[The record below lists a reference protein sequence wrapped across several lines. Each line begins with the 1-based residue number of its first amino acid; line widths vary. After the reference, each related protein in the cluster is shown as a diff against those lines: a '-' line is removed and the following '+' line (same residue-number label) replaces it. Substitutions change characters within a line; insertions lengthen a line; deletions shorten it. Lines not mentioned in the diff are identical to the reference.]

1 MSQAKEE
8 GSTTKN
14 TTHEALASEIHGT
27 SDLLSKLPTREGWS
41 EPLVLYKNYWFRPHL
56 AANIM
61 HVQNNFKPRHDDT
74 ILALNPKCGTTWM
87 KALAFTI
94 TSRFRYD
101 FVNHPLLSHHPQD
114 VVPFIEIPWDGDM
127 TYVERL
133 PSPRLLTTHI
143 PPSLLPSSI
152 ASWGCRVVYMC
163 RDPKDTFVSRWHFEN
178 RVSREHNISLESAFS
193 MFSEGF
199 SAYGPFWDHCL
210 EYWKKSIA
218 NPDKVLFLK
227 YEDMILE
234 PIKYVIRLA
243 TFLGAP
249 FSTKEEEDGI
259 PEEVV
264 RLCSFEKLSNLQI
277 NQTGEFSRRD
287 NLVLDKSAFFRKGK
301 VGDWVNHMSEEMGRK
316 LDSIT
321 EEKLNGSS
329 LVL

>member
-14 TTHEALASEIHGT
+14 TTSEALASEIHGT
-27 SDLLSKLPTREGWS
+27 TDLVSKLPTREGWS

-61 HVQNNFKPRHDDT
+61 HVQNSFKPRHDDT

-94 TSRFRYD
+94 TSRFREA
-101 FVNHPLLSHHPQD
+101 PISKTSHHP
-114 VVPFIEIPWDGDM
+114 
-127 TYVERL
+127 Y
-133 PSPRLLTTHI
+133 SPLAA
-143 PPSLLPSSI
+143 PNFI

-178 RVSREHNISLESAFS
+178 RVSREPNISLEYAFS

-199 SAYGPFWDHCL
+199 SAYGPFWYHCL
-210 EYWKKSIA
+210 EYWKESIA

-227 YEDMILE
+227 YEDIILE
-234 PIKYVIRLA
+234 PVKYVIRLA

-264 RLCSFEKLSNLQI
+264 RLCSFEKLSNLQT
-277 NQTGEFSRRD
+277 NQTGEFSRRG
-287 NLVLDKSAFFRKGK
+287 NLVLEKSAFFRKGK

-316 LDSIT
+316 LDSIMD
-321 EEKLNGSS
+321 EKLKGSG